1 MGRAFD
7 AAKRP
12 EVKDRFDAGSSE
24 RGAGTLL
31 IVGAGCGEMM
41 WFRYRSLPGNIST
54 KPTTGPSRP

>member
-24 RGAGTLL
+24 RGA
-31 IVGAGCGEMM
+31 ARC
-41 WFRYRSLPGNIST
+41 
-54 KPTTGPSRP
+54 